1 MACRRNSVEHEEA
14 WLILAG
20 FLLRPG
26 FGAAMDDVRI
36 DSLWTLR
43 ETGLSFPGK
52 MVKLQ
57 EHILW
62 RRVAGGLSRERQESI
77 LAPEIGKLRQ
87 QASPSPELVLLAGAL
102 ERIGREAKTELVNLF
117 IDAAS
122 AHAEEKKHYAHFLA
136 ALGLLL
142 NRTPLYAGPETVV
155 SPDLVEQTFEAFS
168 KFDWTGPKAVELQA
182 LFLRA
187 ARVVNH
193 RALDVPQSVRN
204 RIAQKL
210 EKADVPS
217 SKTLPLKQYMTMD
230 RSERV
235 SLFGESLPPGLIM
248 REASTG

>member
-1 MACRRNSVEHEEA
+1 MCRNPYAAGPRGAS
-14 WLILAG
+14 IRG
-20 FLLRPG
+20 FLQIRLDG
-26 FGAAMDDVRI
+26 
-36 DSLWTLR
+36 T
-43 ETGLSFPGK
+43 
-52 MVKLQ
+52 
-57 EHILW
+57 
-62 RRVAGGLSRERQESI
+62 ES
-77 LAPEIGKLRQ
+77 
-87 QASPSPELVLLAGAL
+87 
-102 ERIGREAKTELVNLF
+102 GR
-117 IDAAS
+117 AAS
-122 AHAEEKKHYAHFLA
+122 LVPLRRSRSQPSSARCA
-136 ALGLLL
+136 AI
-142 NRTPLYAGPETVV
+142 RTQ
-155 SPDLVEQTFEAFS
+155 PDLVEQAFEAFS

-182 LFLRA
+182 LFLCA